1 MKQGTKAKLLKFFRV
16 THGWLGVIV
25 FPWIFAI
32 GITGL
37 YLNHSKLVLGW
48 IGSSEYDESQFFDWP
63 EQDITVAHALA
74 IANTYWPEEDVLGM
88 KDEPYHGF
96 DSFTFKKDSG
106 RIIVTQDTGHYFV
119 KTNLTRRT
127 FAPDGTL
134 LHKKIY
140 WSSVFKW
147 LHVRGWLNSDLG
159 TWLADITAVAMVFF
173 SLSGLWLF
181 FAPRLKKI
189 ARALKKRVPTLR
201 KAMPHG
207 GEDRNIV

>member
-1 MKQGTKAKLLKFFRV
+1 MKQASKAKLLKFFRV

-32 GITGL
+32 GLTGL
-37 YLNHSKLVLGW
+37 YLNHSTLVLGW
-48 IGSSEYDESQFFDWP
+48 IGSSDYDESQFLDWP
-63 EQDITVAHALA
+63 LRDISLAQALVIAKTV
-74 IANTYWPEEDVLGM
+74 WPNEEIEGQ
-88 KDEPYHGF
+88 KEKAYHGF
-96 DSFTFKKDSG
+96 NSFHFEKPSG
-106 RIIVTQDTGHYFV
+106 RIIVTQATGHYYV
-119 KTNLTRRT
+119 KTNITRRT

-147 LHVRGWLNSDLG
+147 LHVKGWLNSDLG

-181 FAPRLKKI
+181 FAPRMKKI
-189 ARALKKRVPTLR
+189 ARALKKCTPTKGRATGVPQD
-201 KAMPHG
+201 G
-207 GEDRNIV
+207 

>member
-1 MKQGTKAKLLKFFRV
+1 MKQATKAKLLKFFRV

-25 FPWIFAI
+25 FPWIFVI
-32 GITGL
+32 GLTGL
-37 YLNHSKLVLGW
+37 YLNHKSLVLDW
-48 IGSSEYDESQFFDWP
+48 IGSSAYDESQFADWP
-63 EQDITVAHALA
+63 VQDVTVTQALA
-74 IANTYWPEEDVLGM
+74 IAKTYWPNEDVQSL
-88 KDEPYHGF
+88 KDDTYHDH
-96 DSFTFKKDSG
+96 DSFIFKKDSG
-106 RIIVTQDTGHYFV
+106 RIIITQDTGHYFV

-140 WSSVFKW
+140 WASVFKW

-189 ARALKKRVPTLR
+189 ARGFKKLTPAKRPRQDTER
-201 KAMPHG
+201 PSKATS
-207 GEDRNIV
+207 